1 VPRSFGRICR
11 ALASSAS
18 TPKGDADMKTI
29 MFSALLLSGCF
40 TPARETPTELVDRLT
55 AECKEIDRRYGMDVS
70 WCVGNRIAQMR

>member
-1 VPRSFGRICR
+1 
-11 ALASSAS
+11 
-18 TPKGDADMKTI
+18 MKTI